1 MNMDSE
7 HSNTRLETANSM
19 RQPQGDNNVPLI
31 EASPYEW
38 RDPVNIPKRPWIFG
52 RWLLSG
58 TVACVVAPGGV
69 GKSTLLMSMALS
81 LCSGRSFLG
90 KAIYGDPKRVWLWN
104 LEDDMDELSRS
115 LQAAALHHGITYSDF
130 EGRLF
135 IDSAMEGA
143 TLSTAI
149 ETKEGFKLLEP
160 IYEALTAELTRRE
173 IDVLFVDPFVSSH
186 AVEENDNTKIDL
198 IAKAWGRVAK
208 AANCCIVLVHHTSKA
223 GSNEV
228 SAMSARGAVALIN
241 AARSTLVINRMDATI
256 AAQHGIADDEVRR
269 YISVADDKHNRAPAE
284 AADWFRL
291 VPVSLGNGSGGNL
304 DFGDSIAVVE
314 SFKLEKPSVDV
325 SDETRE
331 EIMRVIASGEW
342 RDDVQAGAWV
352 GKAFAE
358 VLNVDV
364 GDKREK
370 AMINRMKAQWLQQG
384 FLVVV
389 EKPNEKRVVK
399 KFVEVAKQEKSA
411 AP

>member
-1 MNMDSE
+1 VNMDIE
-7 HSNTRLETANSM
+7 HSDTHLEIANSM
-19 RQPQGDNNVPLI
+19 SQPEGDNKAPLI

-81 LCSGRSFLG
+81 LSSGRAFLG
-90 KAIYGDPKRVWLWN
+90 KAIFGDPKRVWLWN

-115 LQAAALHHGITYSDF
+115 LQAAASHHGITYGDF

-143 TLSTAI
+143 TLCTAV
-149 ETKEGFKLLEP
+149 ETKAGFALLEP
-160 IYEALTAELTRRE
+160 IYDALTAELTRRK

-186 AVEENDNTKIDL
+186 AVEENHNTKIDQ

-241 AARSTLVINRMDATI
+241 AARSTLVINRMDEKI

-291 VPVSLGNGSGGNL
+291 VPVSLGNGTSGNL

-314 SFKLEKPSVDV
+314 SFKLEKPSLEI
-325 SDETRE
+325 SDEDHNK
-331 EIMRVIASGEW
+331 ILRVIAAGEW
-342 RDDVQAGAWV
+342 RDDIQAGAWV

-358 VLNVDV
+358 VLKVDV

-370 AMINRMKAQWLQQG
+370 ATINRMKAQWLQKG
-384 FLVVV
+384 FIVVV
-389 EKPNEKRVVK
+389 AKRDNKRAMK
-399 KFVEVAKQEKSA
+399 KFIEVAKQDESA

>member
-1 MNMDSE
+1 MKMDSE
-7 HSNTRLETANSM
+7 HSNTPIHVSEPEHQLPTKNEAS
-19 RQPQGDNNVPLI
+19 LI

-81 LCSGRSFLG
+81 LSSGRSFLG
-90 KAIYGDPKRVWLWN
+90 KAIFGDPKRVWLWN

-143 TLSTAI
+143 TLCTAV
-149 ETKEGFKLLEP
+149 ETKAGFELLEP
-160 IYEALTAELTRRE
+160 IYEALTAELTRRK

-186 AVEENDNTKIDL
+186 AVEENHNTKIDQ

-241 AARSTLVINRMDATI
+241 AARSTLVLNRMDSKI
-256 AAQHGIADDEVRR
+256 AADHGISDDEVRR

-284 AADWFRL
+284 AADWFKL
-291 VPVSLGNGSGGNL
+291 VPVDLGNGTSGNL

-314 SFKLEKPSVDV
+314 SFKLEKPSLEI

-331 EIMRVIASGEW
+331 EILRVIAAGEW
-342 RDDVQAGAWV
+342 RDDIQAGAWV

-358 VLNVDV
+358 VLKVDL
-364 GDKREK
+364 GDKRDK
-370 AMINRMKAQWLQQG
+370 ATIKWMKAQWLKNG
-384 FLVVV
+384 LLVVV
-389 EKPNEKRVVK
+389 EKLDQKRVKK
-399 KFVEVAKQEKSA
+399 KFVEVANQEKFA

>member
-1 MNMDSE
+1 M
-7 HSNTRLETANSM
+7 
-19 RQPQGDNNVPLI
+19 
-31 EASPYEW
+31 
-38 RDPVNIPKRPWIFG
+38 NIPKRPWIFG

-81 LCSGRSFLG
+81 LSSGRSFLG
-90 KAIYGDPKRVWLWN
+90 KAIFGDPKRVWLWN

-143 TLSTAI
+143 TLCTAV
-149 ETKEGFKLLEP
+149 ETKAGFELLEP
-160 IYEALTAELTRRE
+160 IYEALTAELTRRK

-186 AVEENDNTKIDL
+186 AVEENHNTKIDQ

-241 AARSTLVINRMDATI
+241 AARSTLVLNRMDSKI
-256 AAQHGIADDEVRR
+256 AADHGISDDEIRR

-284 AADWFRL
+284 AADWFKL
-291 VPVSLGNGSGGNL
+291 VPVDLGNGTSGNL

-314 SFKLEKPSVDV
+314 SFKLEKPSLEI
-325 SDETRE
+325 SDENRE
-331 EIMRVIASGEW
+331 EILRVIAAGEW
-342 RDDVQAGAWV
+342 RDDIQAGAWV

-358 VLNVDV
+358 VLKVDL
-364 GDKREK
+364 GDKRDK
-370 AMINRMKAQWLQQG
+370 ATIKWMKAQWLQKG
-384 FLVVV
+384 LLVIV
-389 EKPNEKRVVK
+389 EKRDQKRGKK
-399 KFVEVAKQEKSA
+399 KFVEVANQEKSA

>member
-1 MNMDSE
+1 MDSE
-7 HSNTRLETANSM
+7 HSDTHLETANTMS
-19 RQPQGDNNVPLI
+19 QPEGDNKAPLI

-81 LCSGRSFLG
+81 LSSGRSFLG
-90 KAIYGDPKRVWLWN
+90 KAIFGDPKRVWLWN

-143 TLSTAI
+143 TLCTAV
-149 ETKEGFKLLEP
+149 ETKAGFELLEP
-160 IYEALTAELTRRE
+160 IYEALTAELTRRK

-186 AVEENDNTKIDL
+186 AVEENHNTKIDQ

-241 AARSTLVINRMDATI
+241 AARSTLVLNRMDSKI
-256 AAQHGIADDEVRR
+256 AADHGISDDEVRR

-284 AADWFRL
+284 AADWFKL
-291 VPVSLGNGSGGNL
+291 VPVDLGNGTSGNL

-314 SFKLEKPSVDV
+314 SFKLEKPSLEI

-331 EIMRVIASGEW
+331 EILRVIAAGEW
-342 RDDVQAGAWV
+342 RDDIQAGAWV

-358 VLNVDV
+358 VLKVDL
-364 GDKREK
+364 GDKRDK
-370 AMINRMKAQWLQQG
+370 ATIKWMKAQWLKNG
-384 FLVVV
+384 LLVVV
-389 EKPNEKRVVK
+389 EKLDQKRVKK
-399 KFVEVAKQEKSA
+399 KFVEVANQEKFA

>member
-1 MNMDSE
+1 MDSE
-7 HSNTRLETANSM
+7 HSNTHLETANSM
-19 RQPQGDNNVPLI
+19 SQLEGDNKAPLI

-38 RDPVNIPKRPWIFG
+38 RDPVDIPKRPWIFG

-115 LQAAALHHGITYSDF
+115 LQAAASHHGITYSDF
-130 EGRLF
+130 KGRLF

-143 TLSTAI
+143 TLCTAV
-149 ETKEGFKLLEP
+149 ETKGSFALLEP
-160 IYEALTAELTRRE
+160 IYEALTAELTRRK

-186 AVEENDNTKIDL
+186 AVEENHNTKIDQ

-241 AARSTLVINRMDATI
+241 AARSTLVINRMDEKI
-256 AAQHGIADDEVRR
+256 AADHGISDDEVRR

-291 VPVSLGNGSGGNL
+291 VPVDLGNGSGGNL

-314 SFKLEKPSVDV
+314 SFKLEKPSLEI
-325 SDETRE
+325 SDEDHN
-331 EIMRVIASGEW
+331 EILRVIAAGDW
-342 RDDVQAGAWV
+342 RDNVQSDAWV

-358 VLNVDV
+358 VLKVDHE
-364 GDKREK
+364 DKREK
-370 AMINRMKAQWLQQG
+370 ATINRMKAQWLREG
-384 FLVVV
+384 ILVIV
-389 EKPNEKRVVK
+389 EKLDKKRGKK
-399 KFVEVAKQEKSA
+399 KFVEVAKQEECA

>member
-1 MNMDSE
+1 MDSQ
-7 HSNTRLETANSM
+7 HSNTHLETANSM
-19 RQPQGDNNVPLI
+19 SQPEGDNKAPLI
-31 EASPYEW
+31 AASPYEW
-38 RDPVNIPKRPWIFG
+38 RDPLNIPKRPWIFG

-81 LCSGRSFLG
+81 LSSGRSFLG
-90 KAIYGDPKRVWLWN
+90 KAIFGDPKRVWLWN

-143 TLSTAI
+143 TLCTAV
-149 ETKEGFKLLEP
+149 ETKAGFELLEP
-160 IYEALTAELTRRE
+160 IYEALTAELTRRK

-186 AVEENDNTKIDL
+186 AVEENHNTKIDQ

-241 AARSTLVINRMDATI
+241 AARSTLVINRMEQKI

-304 DFGDSIAVVE
+304 DFGDSIAVIE
-314 SFKLEKPSVDV
+314 SFKLEKPSLEI
-325 SDETRE
+325 SDEDHN
-331 EIMRVIASGEW
+331 EILRVIAAGEW
-342 RDDVQAGAWV
+342 RDDIQAGAWV

-358 VLNVDV
+358 VLKVDL

-370 AMINRMKAQWLQQG
+370 ATIKWMKAQWLKNG
-384 FLVVV
+384 LLVVV
-389 EKPNEKRVVK
+389 EKRDEKRVKK
-399 KFVEVAKQEKSA
+399 KFIEVAKQEKCA

>member
-1 MNMDSE
+1 MGSK
-7 HSNTRLETANSM
+7 HSDTHLEIANSM
-19 RQPQGDNNVPLI
+19 SQPEGDNKAPLI

-81 LCSGRSFLG
+81 LSSGRSFLG
-90 KAIYGDPKRVWLWN
+90 KAIFGDPKRVWLWN

-143 TLSTAI
+143 TLCTAV
-149 ETKEGFKLLEP
+149 ETKAGFELLEP
-160 IYEALTAELTRRE
+160 IYEALTAELTRRK

-186 AVEENDNTKIDL
+186 AVEENHNTKIDQ

-241 AARSTLVINRMDATI
+241 AARSTLVLNRMDSKI
-256 AAQHGIADDEVRR
+256 AADHGISDDEVRR

-284 AADWFRL
+284 AADWFKL
-291 VPVSLGNGSGGNL
+291 VPVDLGNGTSGNL

-314 SFKLEKPSVDV
+314 SFKLEKPSLEI
-325 SDETRE
+325 SDEDHN
-331 EIMRVIASGEW
+331 EILRVIAAGEW
-342 RDDVQAGAWV
+342 RDDIQAGAWV

-358 VLNVDV
+358 VLKVDL
-364 GDKREK
+364 GDKRDK
-370 AMINRMKAQWLQQG
+370 ATIKWMKAQWLKNG
-384 FLVVV
+384 LLVVV
-389 EKPNEKRVVK
+389 EKSDKKRVKK
-399 KFVEVAKQEKSA
+399 KFVEVAKQEECA

>member
-1 MNMDSE
+1 MDSK
-7 HSNTRLETANSM
+7 HSDTHLEIANSM
-19 RQPQGDNNVPLI
+19 SQPEGDNKAPLI

-81 LCSGRSFLG
+81 LSSGRSFLG
-90 KAIYGDPKRVWLWN
+90 KAIFGDPKRVWLWN

-143 TLSTAI
+143 TLCTAV
-149 ETKEGFKLLEP
+149 ETKAGFELLEP
-160 IYEALTAELTRRE
+160 IYEALTAELTRRK

-186 AVEENDNTKIDL
+186 AVEENHNTKIDQ

-241 AARSTLVINRMDATI
+241 AARSTLVLNRMDSKI
-256 AAQHGIADDEVRR
+256 AADHGISDDEVRR

-284 AADWFRL
+284 AADWFKL
-291 VPVSLGNGSGGNL
+291 VPVDLGNGTSGNL

-314 SFKLEKPSVDV
+314 SFKLEKPSLEI
-325 SDETRE
+325 SDEDHN
-331 EIMRVIASGEW
+331 EILRVIAAGEW
-342 RDDVQAGAWV
+342 RDDIQAGAWV

-358 VLNVDV
+358 VLKVDL
-364 GDKREK
+364 GDKRDK
-370 AMINRMKAQWLQQG
+370 ATIKWMKAQWLKNG
-384 FLVVV
+384 LLVVV
-389 EKPNEKRVVK
+389 EKSDKKRVKK
-399 KFVEVAKQEKSA
+399 KFVEVAKQEECA

>member
-1 MNMDSE
+1 MDSK
-7 HSNTRLETANSM
+7 HSDTHLEIANSM
-19 RQPQGDNNVPLI
+19 SQPEGDNKAPLI

-81 LCSGRSFLG
+81 LSSGRSFLG
-90 KAIYGDPKRVWLWN
+90 KAICGDPKRVWLWN

-143 TLSTAI
+143 TLCTAV
-149 ETKEGFKLLEP
+149 ETKAGFELLEP
-160 IYEALTAELTRRE
+160 IYEALTAELTRRK

-186 AVEENDNTKIDL
+186 AVEENHNTKIDQ

-241 AARSTLVINRMDATI
+241 AARSTLVLNRMDSKI
-256 AAQHGIADDEVRR
+256 AADHGISDDEIRR

-284 AADWFRL
+284 AADWFKL
-291 VPVSLGNGSGGNL
+291 VPVDLGNGTSGNL

-314 SFKLEKPSVDV
+314 SFKLEKPSLEI

-331 EIMRVIASGEW
+331 EILRVIAAGEW
-342 RDDVQAGAWV
+342 RDDIQAGAWV

-358 VLNVDV
+358 VLKVDL
-364 GDKREK
+364 GDKRDK
-370 AMINRMKAQWLQQG
+370 ATIKWMKAQWLQKG
-384 FLVVV
+384 FLVIV
-389 EKPNEKRVVK
+389 EKRDQKRGKK
-399 KFVEVAKQEKSA
+399 KFVEVANQEKSA

>member
-1 MNMDSE
+1 MNMGSK
-7 HSNTRLETANSM
+7 HSDTHLEIANSM
-19 RQPQGDNNVPLI
+19 SQPEGDNKAPLI

-81 LCSGRSFLG
+81 LSSGRSFLG
-90 KAIYGDPKRVWLWN
+90 KAIFGDPKRVWLWN

-143 TLSTAI
+143 TLYTAV
-149 ETKEGFKLLEP
+149 ETKAGFELLEP
-160 IYEALTAELTRRE
+160 IYEALTAELTRRK

-186 AVEENDNTKIDL
+186 AVEENHNTKIDQ

-241 AARSTLVINRMDATI
+241 AARSTLVLNRMDSKI
-256 AAQHGIADDEVRR
+256 AADHGISDDEVRR

-284 AADWFRL
+284 AADWFKL
-291 VPVSLGNGSGGNL
+291 VPVDLGNGTSGNL

-314 SFKLEKPSVDV
+314 SFKLEKPSLEI
-325 SDETRE
+325 SDEDHN
-331 EIMRVIASGEW
+331 EILRVIAAGEW
-342 RDDVQAGAWV
+342 RDDIQAGAWV

-358 VLNVDV
+358 VLKVDL
-364 GDKREK
+364 GDKRDK
-370 AMINRMKAQWLQQG
+370 ATIKWMKAQWLKNG
-384 FLVVV
+384 LLVVV
-389 EKPNEKRVVK
+389 EKSDKKRVKK
-399 KFVEVAKQEKSA
+399 KFVEVAKQEECA

>member
-1 MNMDSE
+1 MNMGSK
-7 HSNTRLETANSM
+7 HSDTHLEIANSM
-19 RQPQGDNNVPLI
+19 SQPEGDNKAPLI

-81 LCSGRSFLG
+81 LSSGRSFLG
-90 KAIYGDPKRVWLWN
+90 KAIFGDPKRVWLWN

-143 TLSTAI
+143 TLCTAV
-149 ETKEGFKLLEP
+149 ETKAGFELLEP
-160 IYEALTAELTRRE
+160 IYEALTAELTRRK

-186 AVEENDNTKIDL
+186 AVEENHNTKIDQ

-241 AARSTLVINRMDATI
+241 AARSTLVLNRMDSKI
-256 AAQHGIADDEVRR
+256 AADHGISDDEVRR

-284 AADWFRL
+284 AADWFKL
-291 VPVSLGNGSGGNL
+291 VPVDLGNGTSGNL

-314 SFKLEKPSVDV
+314 SFKLEKPSLEI
-325 SDETRE
+325 SDEDHN
-331 EIMRVIASGEW
+331 EILRVIAAGEW
-342 RDDVQAGAWV
+342 RDDIQAGAWV

-358 VLNVDV
+358 VLKVDL
-364 GDKREK
+364 GDKRDK
-370 AMINRMKAQWLQQG
+370 ATIKWMKAQWLKNG
-384 FLVVV
+384 LLVVV
-389 EKPNEKRVVK
+389 EKSDKKRVKK
-399 KFVEVAKQEKSA
+399 KFVELAKQED
-411 AP
+411 

>member
-1 MNMDSE
+1 MNMGSK
-7 HSNTRLETANSM
+7 HSDTHLEIANSM
-19 RQPQGDNNVPLI
+19 SQPEGDNKAPLI

-81 LCSGRSFLG
+81 LSSGRSFLG
-90 KAIYGDPKRVWLWN
+90 KAIFGDPKRVWLWN

-143 TLSTAI
+143 TLCTAV
-149 ETKEGFKLLEP
+149 ETKAGFELLEP
-160 IYEALTAELTRRE
+160 IYEALTAELTRRK

-186 AVEENDNTKIDL
+186 AVEENHNTKIDQ

-241 AARSTLVINRMDATI
+241 AARSTLVLNRMDSKI
-256 AAQHGIADDEVRR
+256 AADHGISDDEVRR

-284 AADWFRL
+284 AADWFKL
-291 VPVSLGNGSGGNL
+291 VPVDLGNGTSGNL

-314 SFKLEKPSVDV
+314 SFKLEKPSLEI
-325 SDETRE
+325 SDEDHN
-331 EIMRVIASGEW
+331 EILRVIAAGEW
-342 RDDVQAGAWV
+342 RDDIQAGAWV

-358 VLNVDV
+358 VLKVDL
-364 GDKREK
+364 GDKRDK
-370 AMINRMKAQWLQQG
+370 ATIKWMKAQWLKNG
-384 FLVVV
+384 LLVVV
-389 EKPNEKRVVK
+389 EKSDKKRVKK
-399 KFVEVAKQEKSA
+399 KFVEVAKQEECA

>member
-1 MNMDSE
+1 MDSQ
-7 HSNTRLETANSM
+7 HSNTHLETANSM
-19 RQPQGDNNVPLI
+19 SQPEGDNKAPLI

-38 RDPVNIPKRPWIFG
+38 RDPLNIPKRPWIFG

-81 LCSGRSFLG
+81 LSSGRSFLG
-90 KAIYGDPKRVWLWN
+90 KAIFGDPKRVWLWN

-143 TLSTAI
+143 TLCTAV
-149 ETKEGFKLLEP
+149 ETKAGFELLEP
-160 IYEALTAELTRRE
+160 IYEALTAELTRRK

-186 AVEENDNTKIDL
+186 AVEENHNTKIDQ

-241 AARSTLVINRMDATI
+241 AARSTLVINRMEQKI

-304 DFGDSIAVVE
+304 DFGDSIAVIE
-314 SFKLEKPSVDV
+314 SFKLEKPSLEI
-325 SDETRE
+325 SDEDHN
-331 EIMRVIASGEW
+331 EILRVIAAGEW
-342 RDDVQAGAWV
+342 RDDIQAGAWV

-358 VLNVDV
+358 VLKVDL

-370 AMINRMKAQWLQQG
+370 ATIKWMKAQWLKNG
-384 FLVVV
+384 LLVVV
-389 EKPNEKRVVK
+389 EKRDEKRVKK
-399 KFVEVAKQEKSA
+399 KFIEVAKQEKCA